1 MFQEMSFPSTICLLP
16 EYLFFSQNDC
26 CFSNFVWGKFKFR
39 VKKFNF
45 KLRKIGP
52 SGGWC
57 FHELKSKR
65 IDQWK
70 FDQIYNIW
78 ESTLFRELTLKI
90 TLNEAD
96 RVKYAIQPLP
106 SGSEV
111 QWYKRNQ
118 NAYQAGLSNM
128 HCPNRRCGKQPHK
141 KCNSY
146 YR

>member
-1 MFQEMSFPSTICLLP
+1 MFQEMSFPSPICLHP
-16 EYLFFSQNDC
+16 EYLFFSQNDF
-26 CFSNFVWGKFKFR
+26 CFSNFVWGKFPGKFKFR

-52 SGGWC
+52 TGVGVFMNSN
-57 FHELKSKR
+57 LKGSISENLIK
-65 IDQWK
+65 
-70 FDQIYNIW
+70 
-78 ESTLFRELTLKI
+78 STLFRELTLKI

-106 SGSEV
+106 SRSEV

-118 NAYQAGLSNM
+118 NAYQAGLSDM
-128 HCPNRRCGKQPHK
+128 HCPNRRCGNQPHK
-141 KCNSY
+141 KCNSH